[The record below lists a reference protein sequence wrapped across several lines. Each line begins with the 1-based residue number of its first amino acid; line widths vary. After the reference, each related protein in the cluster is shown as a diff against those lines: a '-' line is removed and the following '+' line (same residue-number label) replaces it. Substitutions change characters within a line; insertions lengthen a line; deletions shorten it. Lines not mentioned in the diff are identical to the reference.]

1 MIIQLLIENAL
12 KHGISNLKKG
22 GKVCLSTL
30 IKDNYLEIEVINSG
44 VLQESEGSTQ
54 LGLQNIKRR
63 LNLLYDQSASFTIKQ
78 AENEVVAT
86 IKISIA

>member
-22 GKVCLSTL
+22 GKVSLSTL
-30 IKDNYLEIEVINSG
+30 IKDNQLVIEVINSG
-44 VLQESEGSTQ
+44 VLQESESSTQ

-78 AENEVVAT
+78 AKNEVVAT